1 MAGPSKTGGKTR
13 TTSAHGP
20 TAAKRP
26 FKASTSAPPKSSK
39 PTAATTLVASK
50 PKPTTSSSTS
60 FLKSPTPA
68 TSSSSTPYNHKRK
81 LEDPLAPK
89 PEEPEKRVVVNSI
102 LNAPE
107 EIDFPRGG
115 GTNLTQVE
123 VREAQ
128 LEGRNE
134 AQAEDDV
141 SLFFMDSLEE
151 G

>member
-20 TAAKRP
+20 TAAKKP
-26 FKASTSAPPKSSK
+26 FKASTAATPKPTR
-39 PTAATTLVASK
+39 PTAAASTPVASK

-60 FLKSPTPA
+60 FLKAPTPA

-141 SLFFMDSLEE
+141 SLFFC
-151 G
+151 